1 MTGGDGKP
9 KPKPAAAPAAR
20 PAAAG
25 PKPVPQRHAPRGTSD
40 SAFDLGP
47 VGKPSVNGL
56 PRVPTVPNVPT
67 TKNPFSDQE
76 KTAKGGSA
84 LNLPRVASSASSQNL
99 QPVTGASAKNLQPVG
114 PTPGLVQPPRRK
126 SNVIQ
131 KRLASS
137 AFDDEERTQL
147 DAVLG
152 RSKSVELDLDEVHTN
167 TTEFY
172 DGETPAPECTEKE
185 TWRALAAPVQSR
197 MKRRSARVL
206 WTLIDQFAVGNNPRY
221 QVSNPAAEPKAHVF
235 VWDVSKAMDCEIP
248 HNRGGREMTLAQTVD
263 WVRYECEFRGWK
275 RSDPASA
282 LAAADRGEMVLVIAK
297 DSRARSIGVVRP
309 GGAGDDGK
317 ARVASAGRPKGND
330 LGVTEAIGPEVEYFV
345 HP

>member
-1 MTGGDGKP
+1 MNGGDGKP
-9 KPKPAAAPAAR
+9 RPKAPAAAPAKPA
-20 PAAAG
+20 AAAG
-25 PKPVPQRHAPRGTSD
+25 PKPVPQKHAPRGTSD
-40 SAFDLGP
+40 SLFDLAP

-56 PRVPTVPNVPT
+56 PRVPTVPTMPAA
-67 TKNPFSDQE
+67 KNPFSDQE

-84 LNLPRVASSASSQNL
+84 LNLPKVASSASSQ
-99 QPVTGASAKNLQPVG
+99 NLQPVG

-131 KRLASS
+131 KRLNAS
-137 AFDDEERTQL
+137 AFDDEEHTQL

-152 RSKSVELDLDEVHTN
+152 RAKSVELDLDEVQTN

-185 TWRALAAPVQSR
+185 TWRALDAPVQSR
-197 MKRRSARVL
+197 VKRRSARLL
-206 WTLIDQFAVGNNPRY
+206 WTLIDQFAAGHNPRY

-235 VWDVSKAMDCEIP
+235 AWDVSKAMDCEIP

-282 LAAADRGEMVLVIAK
+282 IAAADRGELVLVIAK
-297 DSRARSIGVVRP
+297 DPRSRAIGVVRP
-309 GGAGDDGK
+309 GGVGDDGK

-330 LGVTEAIGPEVEYFV
+330 LGLVEAIGRDVEFFV